1 MNERAADLL
10 SFAGRIFGLARQSS
24 FNSGVEGSS
33 RSRNMRRRPA
43 LSATAAAFAVSACSG
58 AAPESAEQTDFVP
71 SVGGRDIL
79 ATGFEPK
86 GDSSS
91 IEFGGRGDDPPS
103 GMARIRSAA
112 LREASRRLGSQHG
125 FARRAWEITQ
135 LLERRSAELS
145 ASYDFNRVATSTPGV
160 PGFILPPVVARTFDA
175 YALNR
180 SSRSAS
186 HSDERFEV
194 LKAASLSPVV
204 PTWREYLVMRSK
216 EPRELP
222 RSLMPRGDLETSRF
236 REWLGEGWDAGVE
249 QAEAEFAKRV
259 ARLRRDYEGMLEHR
273 RLVALGMMSPALIE
287 TEVLGVTGDTRS
299 MSVGSHDLRIA
310 GDAEFIIDEDLWS
323 GANDE
328 P

>member
-1 MNERAADLL
+1 MSKCAAKML
-10 SFAGRIFGLARQSS
+10 SFAVRIFELAHNSR
-24 FNSGVEGSS
+24 FNSDVESPSS
-33 RSRNMRRRPA
+33 SQNMRRHPA
-43 LSATAAAFAVSACSG
+43 VSATAAAFAVSACS
-58 AAPESAEQTDFVP
+58 APAPESADQSDFV
-71 SVGGRDIL
+71 SSTGGRDML

-86 GDSSS
+86 GNPSSV
-91 IEFGGRGDDPPS
+91 EFGGRGDDRPG
-103 GMARIRSAA
+103 GMARIRGDA
-112 LREASRRLGSQHG
+112 LREAARRFGSQHG
-125 FARRAWEITQ
+125 FARRAWEIVQ

-160 PGFILPPVVARTFDA
+160 PGVILPPVVARTFDA

-186 HSDERFEV
+186 HSDEYFEV

-204 PTWREYLVMRSK
+204 PTWREYLVIRSK
-216 EPRELP
+216 EPREPP
-222 RSLMPRGDLETSRF
+222 RSLMPRDDLEAGRF
-236 REWLGEGWDAGVE
+236 REWFNEGWDAGVE

-273 RLVALGMMSPALIE
+273 RLVALGMMSRALTE
-287 TEVLGVTGDTRS
+287 TEFLGVTGDIGS